1 MTEDLALKRCSIC
14 RKAFYP
20 KREWAK
26 CCSPECG
33 KERNRLNSLA
43 NTRRK
48 AALMK
53 NKTSSIEPVVAI
65 EKQEPIAPELMHIDG
80 VMRLCGALFYS
91 ARREKDWAFFDSEL
105 ARFIY
110 DTVGADIADVRKT
123 VRANA

>member
-1 MTEDLALKRCSIC
+1 MTEGLGLKRCSIC

-26 CCSPECG
+26 TCSPECG
-33 KERNRLNSLA
+33 KELNKRNSLA

-48 AALMK
+48 AAMQKEKKVVEQIL
-53 NKTSSIEPVVAI
+53 NIDEAEPMI
-65 EKQEPIAPELMHIDG
+65 PELMHIDG
-80 VMRLCGALFYS
+80 VMRLCGALFDS

-110 DTVGADIADVRKT
+110 DTAGASVQDVRKT
-123 VRANA
+123 LP

>member
-1 MTEDLALKRCSIC
+1 MTEGLGLKRCSVC
-14 RKAFYP
+14 RKAFCP
-20 KREWAK
+20 KREWQK
-26 CCSPECG
+26 TCSPECS
-33 KERNRLNSLA
+33 KERNKRNSLA

-48 AALMK
+48 SALQK
-53 NKTSSIEPVVAI
+53 DKKSV
-65 EKQEPIAPELMHIDG
+65 EPILNIDEAEPMIPELMHIDG
-80 VMRLCGALFYS
+80 VLRLCGALFYS

>member
-1 MTEDLALKRCSIC
+1 MTEGLGLKRCSIC

-20 KREWAK
+20 KRDWQK
-26 CCSPECG
+26 TCSPECS

-80 VMRLCGALFYS
+80 VMRL
-91 ARREKDWAFFDSEL
+91 
-105 ARFIY
+105 
-110 DTVGADIADVRKT
+110 
-123 VRANA
+123 